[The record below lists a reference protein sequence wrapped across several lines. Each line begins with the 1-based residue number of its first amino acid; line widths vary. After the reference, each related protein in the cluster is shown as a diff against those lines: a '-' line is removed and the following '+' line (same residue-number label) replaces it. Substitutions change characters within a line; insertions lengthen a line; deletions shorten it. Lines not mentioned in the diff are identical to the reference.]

1 MKKKL
6 IIIIS
11 LVAIIAIVL
20 GVFLSIKNKNLEK
33 NSIKIIDATYSCNQS
48 REKFYEDDN
57 YVYYFP
63 CIKSTSIFV
72 KFPNGNKILVVK
84 ALEDNKV
91 TIDELIKAGL
101 EVIKEDK

>member
-1 MKKKL
+1 MKKKH
-6 IIIIS
+6 IIIVS

-48 REKFYEDDN
+48 HEKFYEDDN

-84 ALEDNKV
+84 ALEENKV

-101 EVIKEDK
+101 EVIKEEK

>member
-84 ALEDNKV
+84 ALEENKV

>member
-11 LVAIIAIVL
+11 LVAIFAIVL

-63 CIKSTSIFV
+63 CVKSTSIFV

-84 ALEDNKV
+84 ALEENKV

>member
-20 GVFLSIKNKNLEK
+20 GVFLSVKNKNLEK

-84 ALEDNKV
+84 ALEENKV